1 MKLKYVLPVLIGT
14 CFWGTAM
21 AETIEMVIGKNVYSI
36 ELAEHDAAKSFVRAG
51 QSSACTVYLA
61 RIPVNTRFSGC
72 NVRVE
77 TCGMIFRNTVGK
89 LPDRQFPCV
98 RLLYDTRRPAQIS
111 A

>member
-1 MKLKYVLPVLIGT
+1 MRNLVCASEYPLECEKRAYCVG
-14 CFWGTAM
+14 G
-21 AETIEMVIGKNVYSI
+21 NVGRR
-36 ELAEHDAAKSFVRAG
+36 AAKSFVRAG

-61 RIPVNTRFSGC
+61 WIPVNTRFSGC